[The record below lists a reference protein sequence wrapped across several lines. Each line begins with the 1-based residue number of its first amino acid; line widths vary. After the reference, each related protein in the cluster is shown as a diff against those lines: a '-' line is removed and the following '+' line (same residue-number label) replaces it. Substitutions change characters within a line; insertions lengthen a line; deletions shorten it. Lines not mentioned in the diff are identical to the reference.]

1 MNPSAAIVDL
11 HGLTALRGIIMELEK
26 KICLITGGT
35 KGIGAA
41 TAILLAQ
48 KGADVAV
55 VGRELGDAEALDTRK
70 KLEATGRRVL
80 FLKGDVAKPEDCRAM
95 VEQTAAQLGEIDVLV
110 HCAGG
115 LVSGGLFEI
124 DEKKW
129 ISAFDVH
136 VHAIF
141 HLCRAAVPGMKRK
154 KAGAIVL
161 IGSTAGRRAIRTNIA
176 YQAVK
181 GAIPHLT
188 SALAYELA
196 DDNIRVNC
204 VAPGVIRTAF
214 HDAMPAAVK
223 ENNLKNRIPLHREGT
238 PDQVASLILQ
248 TVENEYLTGETFVID
263 GGLTMRIC

>member
-1 MNPSAAIVDL
+1 MDL
-11 HGLTALRGIIMELEK
+11 AG

-41 TAILLAQ
+41 TALLFAS

-55 VGRELGDAEALDTRK
+55 VGRELADAEALDTRK
-70 KLEATGRRVL
+70 KLEATGRRTL
-80 FLKGDVAKPEDCRAM
+80 FIKGDMGKAEDCRAC
-95 VEQTAAQLGEIDVLV
+95 VEETASKLGPVDVLV
-110 HCAGG
+110 HSAGG
-115 LVSGGLFEI
+115 PVNGGLFEV
-124 DEKKW
+124 DEKTWMK
-129 ISAFDVH
+129 AFDVH
-136 VHAIF
+136 VHAVY
-141 HLCRAAVPGMKRK
+141 HLCRAAVPAMKKK
-154 KAGAIVL
+154 KAGAIIL
-161 IGSTAGRRAIRTNIA
+161 ISSTAGRRAIRTNIA

-181 GAIPHLT
+181 GAIPHIT
-188 SALAYELA
+188 RGLAFELA

-238 PDQVASLILQ
+238 TEQAASLIREM
-248 TVENEYLTGETFVID
+248 VENEYITGETFVID